1 MPLSYVH
8 PMQISRPDLANPSV
22 RPAPAAGRRLP
33 EGLILAIPAGLA
45 LNLGIGVMVLGQG
58 TGALVAG
65 VVYLAGA
72 ALVCV
77 AMRRHYPH
85 ARLGSCNAV
94 TLMRMALTT
103 ALIAPLVGGV
113 AAGWAVAAI
122 ATISL
127 TLDGVDGWLARRSG
141 LCSDFGARFDM
152 EVDAAL
158 ALILALHALAGSP
171 VGPEILAL
179 GVMRYLFI
187 GAGLVWPWIMAP
199 LPVSYARK
207 AVCVLQLAT
216 LIALQV
222 PVLSDDLAITL
233 ARIAAAALIWSFGRD
248 VLWLRGHR

>member
-1 MPLSYVH
+1 MRLSYVQ
-8 PMQISRPDLANPSV
+8 PMQISRDDLS
-22 RPAPAAGRRLP
+22 APPIRQAKAAGRRLP
-33 EGLILAIPAGLA
+33 GGLVLAIPTGLA
-45 LNLGIGVMVLGQG
+45 LNLGVGVLVLGQG
-58 TGALVAG
+58 TGALMAG

-94 TLMRMALTT
+94 TLMRMALTA

-113 AAGWAVAAI
+113 AAGWAVAAV

-127 TLDGVDGWLARRSG
+127 SLDGVDGWLARRSG
-141 LCSDFGARFDM
+141 LCSGFGARFDM

-158 ALILALHALAGSP
+158 ALILCLHALVGSP

-187 GAGLVWPWIMAP
+187 GAGLIWPWITAP
-199 LPVSYARK
+199 LEVSYARK
-207 AVCVLQLAT
+207 GVCVLQLAT

-248 VLWLRGHR
+248 VLWLRGNR